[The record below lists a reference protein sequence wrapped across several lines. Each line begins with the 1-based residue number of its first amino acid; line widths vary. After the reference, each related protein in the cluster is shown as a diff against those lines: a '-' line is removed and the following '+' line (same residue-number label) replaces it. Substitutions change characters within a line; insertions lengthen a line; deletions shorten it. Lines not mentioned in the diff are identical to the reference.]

1 MSPRNRPAGLETCPV
16 CAAGPCLVVLAEAE
30 AVLAN
35 SPRSL
40 PLELRHCPDCGLVFQ
55 ASAYR
60 SDYDPVMALVYQ
72 DYLKSE
78 QFPFP
83 RRSAE
88 NLASLE
94 FVLAGLAGKENP
106 RVLEIGSNRGDFLF
120 LLKQR
125 LPQASILG
133 VEPSRQEDLRVPTL
147 RGLFDPEAFSSRF
160 DLVILQHVLE
170 HIKHPLSFTQGLRQ
184 VLADDGLLF
193 LEAPDLGNTLRQG
206 VEDFCL
212 EHVNY
217 FSPTSLARALPGL
230 SLVACDQASF
240 LRTLWRREARA
251 AEIPRGPDSAEVA
264 AGLAA
269 YARRKQALLQRLAAH
284 QQSGGRVVFY
294 GAAYY
299 FRMVY
304 RLLARSIAGRQG
316 LYFFDDQVAGDQE
329 PAFGLPRLEAWEP
342 DCLAVLCSNNF
353 RVQEAMAARLAGL
366 ELAGVIRPWLG
377 EFASGRA

>member
-1 MSPRNRPAGLETCPV
+1 MSAPALPVGQEACPG
-16 CAAGPCLVVLAEAE
+16 CGAGPCPVVLWEPA

-35 SPRSL
+35 SPQGL

-55 ASAYR
+55 ASAYA
-60 SDYDPVMALVYQ
+60 SDYDPVMAQVYA

-94 FVLAGLAGKENP
+94 FVLAGLAGKEAP

-120 LLKQR
+120 LLKER
-125 LPQASILG
+125 LPRASVLG
-133 VEPSRQEDLRVPTL
+133 VEPSRQENLRVPTL
-147 RGLFDPEAFSSRF
+147 RGRFEPEMFSSRF
-160 DLVILQHVLE
+160 DLVIMQHVLE
-170 HIKHPLSFTQGLRQ
+170 HIKHPLAFTRGLGQ

-193 LEAPDLGNTLRQG
+193 LEVPDLGNSLAQG

-217 FSPTSLARALPGL
+217 FSPASLARCLPGL
-230 SLVACDQASF
+230 SLAACDQSSF
-240 LRTLWRREARA
+240 LRSLWQRQ
-251 AEIPRGPDSAEVA
+251 GP
-264 AGLAA
+264 GLAIPPGPNQA
-269 YARRKQALLQRLAAH
+269 AVTDGLARYAQNKRDLIQRIAAH
-284 QQSGGRVVFY
+284 QRSGGRVVFY

-299 FRMVY
+299 FRMVH
-304 RLLARSIAGRQG
+304 RCLAPELAGDKG
-316 LYFFDDQVAGDQE
+316 LYFHDDQVASARE
-329 PAFGLPRLEAWEP
+329 PAFGLPRLEAWGP

-366 ELAGVIRPWLG
+366 ELAGVVRPWLAG
-377 EFASGRA
+377 CAPGRA

>member
-1 MSPRNRPAGLETCPV
+1 MSAPALPRGLEACPA
-16 CAAGPCLVVLAEAE
+16 CGAGPCPVVLWEPA

-35 SPRSL
+35 SSQGL

-55 ASAYR
+55 ASAYAG
-60 SDYDPVMALVYQ
+60 DYDPVMTQVYA

-94 FVLAGLAGKENP
+94 FVLAGLAGKEDP

-120 LLKQR
+120 LLKER
-125 LPQASILG
+125 LPRASVLG

-147 RGLFDPEAFSSRF
+147 RGCFEPGMFASRF
-160 DLVILQHVLE
+160 DLVIMQHVLE
-170 HIKHPLSFTQGLRQ
+170 HIKHPLTFTQGLGQ

-193 LEAPDLGNTLRQG
+193 LEAPDLGNSLAQG

-217 FSPTSLARALPGL
+217 FSPASLARCLPGL
-230 SLVACDQASF
+230 SLAACDQSSF
-240 LRTLWRREARA
+240 LRSLWRRQGPGLA
-251 AEIPRGPDSAEVA
+251 IPPGPDQAAVA
-264 AGLAA
+264 DGLAR
-269 YARRKQALLQRLAAH
+269 YAKNKRDLIRRIAAH
-284 QQSGGRVVFY
+284 QRSGGRVVFY

-299 FRMVY
+299 FRMVHR
-304 RLLARSIAGRQG
+304 RLAPELAGDAG
-316 LYFFDDQVAGDQE
+316 LYFHDDQVASARE
-329 PAFGLPRLEAWEP
+329 PAFGLPRLEAWGP

-366 ELAGVIRPWLG
+366 ALAGVVRPWLA
-377 EFASGRA
+377 EFAPGRA